1 MGAVSFSL
9 DQRLVTSLKEV
20 LALNVFCET
29 GSFKGDTINTLHP
42 FFDRLVTIELSEPL
56 WKEVSSRFSEITK
69 VQAYLG
75 NSSQILSEIIPT
87 LKNESVLYWLDAHWC
102 VADDTS
108 GEQSQCPLLDEI
120 HAIGSLN
127 DTSAIII
134 DDARLFLAPPAE
146 PHEVSQWPT
155 IDAIVTALRHISPL
169 HELMV
174 VNDVIVFY
182 PKAACH
188 AVTGFARKHG
198 VDWLRASQSLEENA
212 TLRVMLEEKD
222 TELRNIYTSHQETQA
237 QLHEKDD
244 EINALFSSNQLAQLQ
259 LHEKDNLIIDLHGK
273 ANELN
278 RLLQAKEKELSA
290 IVSKVIE
297 LQKQSEEKEA
307 VIQELAAALRTS
319 VCLRG
324 VREYWNWCKDRVLSI
339 FSVRLGV
346 LFQHPPF
353 PMALPGNY
361 RNPGVP
367 QKPALK
373 ISIVTPAFRHAAFI
387 ERTMKSILDQQYP
400 NLEYF
405 VQDGASEDGTKE
417 ILQKYTAQLAGWESV
432 PDGGQSQ
439 AINLGLKK
447 TSGEIMAWLNSD
459 DLLLPG
465 SLAYVSDY
473 FARHPEVDVVYGHR
487 ILIDENDQQI
497 GRWML
502 PKHDGAVLSW
512 ADYVP
517 QETLFWRR
525 TIWEKAGGQ
534 IDESFRFAMDWD
546 LIVRFR
552 NAGARFA
559 CLPRFIGGFRIH
571 PQQKTSAVIS
581 DIGIKEMN
589 RIRERELGKLPT
601 SEEIDAAV
609 RPFLRNHLTTDL
621 IWRIR
626 RLCSLHY

>member
-1 MGAVSFSL
+1 MLEARDAAILGLQGDLKVVS
-9 DQRLVTSLKEV
+9 
-20 LALNVFCET
+20 LALQEKQAEIDKIADPVRGLQAQVLQKDAEISKISSASMELQVQLT
-29 GSFKGDTINTLHP
+29 QKQAELEKLYAGHRELQTLIV
-42 FFDRLVTIELSEPL
+42 D
-56 WKEVSSRFSEITK
+56 
-69 VQAYLG
+69 
-75 NSSQILSEIIPT
+75 
-87 LKNESVLYWLDAHWC
+87 LDAGLKKANAAL
-102 VADDTS
+102 VDA
-108 GEQSQCPLLDEI
+108 QSKL
-120 HAIGSLN
+120 AT
-127 DTSAIII
+127 TSANV
-134 DDARLFLAPPAE
+134 A
-146 PHEVSQWPT
+146 
-155 IDAIVTALRHISPL
+155 
-169 HELMV
+169 
-174 VNDVIVFY
+174 
-182 PKAACH
+182 
-188 AVTGFARKHG
+188 
-198 VDWLRASQSLEENA
+198 
-212 TLRVMLEEKD
+212 ML
-222 TELRNIYTSHQETQA
+222 
-237 QLHEKDD
+237 
-244 EINALFSSNQLAQLQ
+244 QLQ
-259 LHEKDNLIIDLHGK
+259 C
-273 ANELN
+273 
-278 RLLQAKEKELSA
+278 
-290 IVSKVIE
+290 
-297 LQKQSEEKEA
+297 EEKET
-307 VIQELAAALRTS
+307 VIQDMLAARNTPAFM
-319 VCLRG
+319 RG
-324 VREYWNWCKDRVLSI
+324 MRNYLNWIQDRKRAI

-353 PMALPGNY
+353 PMALPTNY
-361 RNPGVP
+361 RNPGVTH
-367 QKPALK
+367 KLALK

-387 ERTMKSILDQQYP
+387 ERTMQSILEQQYP

-447 TSGEIMAWLNSD
+447 TTGEIMAWLNSD

-473 FARHPEVDVVYGHR
+473 FASHPEVDVVYGHR
-487 ILIDENDQQI
+487 ILIDESDRQI

-502 PKHDGAVLSW
+502 PKHDGEVLSW

-525 TIWEKAGGQ
+525 SIWEKAGGQ

-609 RPFLRNHLTTDL
+609 RPFLRNHLATDL

-626 RLCSLHY
+626 RLFNLHY